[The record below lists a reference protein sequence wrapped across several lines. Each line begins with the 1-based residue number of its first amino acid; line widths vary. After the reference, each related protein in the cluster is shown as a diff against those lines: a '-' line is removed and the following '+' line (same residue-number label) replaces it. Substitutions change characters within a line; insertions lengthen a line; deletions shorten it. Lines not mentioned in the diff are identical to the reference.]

1 MWAHNSL
8 CTNHIA
14 TFGSEAQKRRYLPR
28 LASGEVLGAWGLTE
42 PGSGSDAAAL
52 RTRAEWRDGE
62 WVLNGSKA
70 FFTNASVGGIAVV
83 LARTDPGQRS
93 RGISAFILERGTPG
107 FRAGQPYRKLGLHA
121 SDTAELI
128 FEDARVPA
136 TGLLGERGMGFVQAM
151 QVLEGGRIAM
161 AAMAVGI
168 ADAALGQS
176 VKYMN
181 QRTAFGRTLA
191 EFNGLQ
197 GMLADV
203 ATEVEVAR
211 LLTLRAAYLKDAG
224 RPARHAAA
232 MAKLFASE
240 TAMKVASKAVQIHGG
255 AGYITEFPVERIFRD
270 AKLTEIGEG
279 AAERQRLVIP
289 RRGTGPD
296 PRRVAAV
303 FRDPGLFPWGGV
315 VETVEFGLGLGGSA
329 AARRRAIATEPLPP
343 LGLKGFAEKYPRE
356 LSGGMKQR
364 VAIGRA
370 LAIDT
375 KILLMDEP
383 FGALDEQTRVLMGE
397 WLLDIWR
404 RTRKTVIFVTHSLH
418 EALFLS
424 TRIAVMTA
432 RPGRIKSVL
441 DLPLDYPRS
450 MESPELV
457 ALRAKLWGEIREE
470 SLRAMQ

>member
-1 MWAHNSL
+1 MDFDLTGDQKRLRQVAREFAEGELGNTIAPYDERQTFPHEIVKKLGPLGFLGVLVADEYGGAGLDYVSYALIVEELCRGDASVGITMWAHNSL

-70 FFTNASVGGIAVV
+70 FITNASVGGIAVV
-83 LARTDPGQRS
+83 LARTDPGKRS

-136 TGLLGERGMGFVQAM
+136 TDLLGERGMGFVQAM

-240 TAMKVASKAVQIHGG
+240 TAMKAASKAVQIHGG

-279 AAERQRLVIP
+279 TSEIQRLVI
-289 RRGTGPD
+289 
-296 PRRVAAV
+296 
-303 FRDPGLFPWGGV
+303 
-315 VETVEFGLGLGGSA
+315 
-329 AARRRAIATEPLPP
+329 AREILQ
-343 LGLKGFAEKYPRE
+343 
-356 LSGGMKQR
+356 LS
-364 VAIGRA
+364 
-370 LAIDT
+370 
-375 KILLMDEP
+375 
-383 FGALDEQTRVLMGE
+383 
-397 WLLDIWR
+397 
-404 RTRKTVIFVTHSLH
+404 
-418 EALFLS
+418 
-424 TRIAVMTA
+424 
-432 RPGRIKSVL
+432 
-441 DLPLDYPRS
+441 
-450 MESPELV
+450 
-457 ALRAKLWGEIREE
+457 
-470 SLRAMQ
+470 